1 MQQQLVCFL
10 EEYPRAEQKKQ
21 QMSALSNCFKLLPR
35 QALHAKTLG
44 FVHPKTKQMV
54 RLDSKLPDDMQ
65 ALIDKWRKYAENM
78 VPEE

>member
-1 MQQQLVCFL
+1 MI
-10 EEYPRAEQKKQ
+10 
-21 QMSALSNCFKLLPR
+21 
-35 QALHAKTLG
+35 
-44 FVHPKTKQMV
+44 